1 MASKKEKSEFHK
13 LCEEVR
19 RLAERVCKLEK
30 EEFGNVIPIVTP
42 DENCGAGAVGI
53 AYRERFGYSNPLNN
67 IYSIAAEL
75 TTYKGSQSAEMDYLT
90 RVADDLRLCARKI
103 HYDED
108 KAAT

>member
-42 DENCGAGAVGI
+42 DD

-108 KAAT
+108 KAAA